1 MKGVELKE
9 LSKGYCD
16 AWSYSNFAGMVKATK
31 PFAQK
36 LCVVSPKR
44 RSGSVPGMVSAAS
57 YLQWVSLG
65 PGT

>member
-1 MKGVELKE
+1 
-9 LSKGYCD
+9 
-16 AWSYSNFAGMVKATK
+16 MVKATK